1 MSLPILITPPLL
13 FIETA
18 PLESRS
24 ILLVTVE
31 RTPPSSLTV
40 AVLSVT
46 TTSSPAVRDNLPSPE
61 PLLLASIV
69 IVSLLVVF
77 LLSLTVLVVTSPVS
91 VLVPSTERVPAV
103 LTLPVVSATVKA
115 FVSTAIPPLAFNK
128 PEAVIAAVV
137 VNPVTSNE
145 PPKVLEPLPLT
156 SNVPLTI
163 VLPVVETVNLS
174 VSTAIPPLALV
185 RPDTVWLLPNVT
197 LPLALIVVKDAVV
210 GVVPPIGV
218 LSIVPP
224 VTTGLVRVL
233 LVKVCVWS
241 LNTNSSF
248 PVKSGRVTV
257 LSAERSLT
265 ANMYV

>member
-1 MSLPILITPPLL
+1 M
-13 FIETA
+13 
-18 PLESRS
+18 
-24 ILLVTVE
+24 
-31 RTPPSSLTV
+31 
-40 AVLSVT
+40 
-46 TTSSPAVRDNLPSPE
+46 
-61 PLLLASIV
+61 
-69 IVSLLVVF
+69 
-77 LLSLTVLVVTSPVS
+77 LSLTVLVVTSPVS

-185 RPDTVWLLPNVT
+185 RPDTV
-197 LPLALIVVKDAVV
+197 
-210 GVVPPIGV
+210 
-218 LSIVPP
+218 
-224 VTTGLVRVL
+224 
-233 LVKVCVWS
+233 
-241 LNTNSSF
+241 
-248 PVKSGRVTV
+248 
-257 LSAERSLT
+257 
-265 ANMYV
+265 